1 MNIMKTS
8 VASDMTIIRKGVL
21 TPWDFTED
29 EFLQEIRKAEEGK
42 FYPIEEGI
50 KRFKEWK
57 LKQTTFNQN

>member
-1 MNIMKTS
+1 MKTS
-8 VASDMTIIRKGVL
+8 VASDMNMIRKGVL

-42 FYPIEEGI
+42 FYPIGEGI

-57 LKQTTFNQN
+57 LKPTTFNQN